1 MEIGVFDHIDTGSVP
16 ISEHYEN
23 RLRLIEAYDRAGFYA
38 YHMAEHHFTPLGTAP
53 SPAIFLSAIS
63 QRTERLRFGPLVYL
77 LPFYH
82 PLRLFE
88 EICMLDQLSR
98 GRFLLGIGH
107 GISPPEAVYWGLEP
121 ATLRDRFEETFA
133 VLMQAFAG
141 GPLTYHGKYVH
152 YDDVPIE
159 TAPVQKPHP
168 PIWYGTP
175 TSESAARA
183 AARGFNIIT
192 NRPTIDIRGIPATYL
207 KHLPENISPAG
218 QLIGAARFVVVA
230 DTDEEAHDLARR
242 SYPKFN
248 RSLESLFRKHNLPV
262 TGGEKPM
269 TFNATQNDGTGI
281 AGSPDTVLRELSEQL
296 AGSGFNYL
304 VVRFAISDLSLKE
317 MTRSVELFTRHVM
330 PALRALPTSAP
341 YEVASASF

>member
-1 MEIGVFDHIDTGSVP
+1 MEFGVFDHIDTGAVP

-63 QRTERLRFGPLVYL
+63 QRTERLHFGPLVYL

-88 EICMLDQLSR
+88 EVCMLDQLSS
-98 GRFLLGIGH
+98 GRFELGIGH
-107 GISPPEAVYWGLEP
+107 GISPPEAVYWGLDP
-121 ATLRDRFEETFA
+121 ASLRERFEETFA
-133 VLMQAFAG
+133 VLMRACAG
-141 GPLTYHGKYVH
+141 GSLTFHGKYFH
-152 YDDVPIE
+152 YDDVPLE
-159 TAPVQKPHP
+159 CAPFQKPHP
-168 PIWYGTP
+168 PIWYGAP

-183 AARGFNIIT
+183 AARGFNVIT
-192 NRPTIDIRGIPATYL
+192 NRPTAEIRGIPATYHD
-207 KHLPENISPAG
+207 HLPPGRAASPSK
-218 QLIGAARFVVVA
+218 QFIGAARFVIVA
-230 DTDEEAHDLARR
+230 DTDEEAHELARR

-248 RSLESLFRKHNLPV
+248 RSLETLFRKHNLPV

-269 TFNATQNDGTGI
+269 TFDAIHTDGTGI
-281 AGSPDTVLRELSEQL
+281 AGSPDTVYRELSEQM

-304 VVRFAISDLSLKE
+304 VMRFAISDLSFKE
-317 MTRSVELFTRHVM
+317 MMRSVTLFTRHVM
-330 PALRALPTSAP
+330 PALRALDTAASS
-341 YEVASASF
+341 EVA